1 MFAARNTANPEDPV
15 KIRIG
20 LNAGEPIAEGDDLF
34 GTSVQFARRLCD
46 RAQPGR
52 VLVSDVVR
60 QLVVGK
66 GFEFEHLGAKNLKG
80 FDEPVSLYRARD
92 GR

>member
-1 MFAARNTANPEDPV
+1 MGHRSVGRRSPDP
-15 KIRIG
+15 
-20 LNAGEPIAEGDDLF
+20 LNYNDLMLPD
-34 GTSVQFARRLCD
+34 SVPMQISRHHLCFMLCD

-60 QLVVGK
+60 QLVAGK
-66 GFEFEHLGAKNLKG
+66 GFEFEHHGAESLKG
-80 FDEPVSLYRARD
+80 FDEPVSLYEVRI